1 MHTAGTWWIFQPKS
15 SEQSTENAPV
25 DISPPAVSQTLCT
38 VQYFWIQFS
47 PVLFSPTCRGGA
59 SKFEINIRYP
69 VTNSVSSSTVPQS
82 QGDPKILKRGPKV
95 DRSQSLFYFVP
106 QEKGLI

>member
-47 PVLFSPTCRGGA
+47 PVLFSSTCRGGA
-59 SKFEINIRYP
+59 LKSISDTLLLTVLAVALFHNHKGTPKFKK
-69 VTNSVSSSTVPQS
+69 
-82 QGDPKILKRGPKV
+82 GDPIFSK
-95 DRSQSLFYFVP
+95 
-106 QEKGLI
+106 KGTFTT